1 MTAVA
6 ELTGADLALWGGRAA
21 SADFGPDC
29 HQGEYII
36 IGGHSGTPPQVYAPH
51 EDWAQGGPLI
61 KQYNI
66 QLGPPTNPVHRCG
79 GPNGGRGQSG
89 VWTACTW
96 TRGANGRRSIAL
108 HETEPLV
115 AAMRCIV
122 RVVYGDTVPDEVSS

>member
-6 ELTGADLALWGGRAA
+6 ELTGADLALWVGRAA

-61 KQYNI
+61 DQFD
-66 QLGPPTNPVHRCG
+66 VMF
-79 GPNGGRGQSG
+79 
-89 VWTACTW
+89 
-96 TRGANGRRSIAL
+96 
-108 HETEPLV
+108 EV
-115 AAMRCIV
+115 AAD
-122 RVVYGDTVPDEVSS
+122 VYGASYYAYLEGVASTSEAPFPLGQYGETRLIAACRAIVESVYGSTVPDEVAS